1 MFEVDAVHLVP
12 GGRYSTSIFSRFDF
26 LSLTYQPCKMPQATD
41 AEHGAELW
49 RTDGTGAGTVLVK
62 DIYPGERSGSPTSL
76 TAFGDYLYFQ
86 VLLYGTGAWRQSSGC
101 IGWG

>member
-1 MFEVDAVHLVP
+1 LVP
-12 GGRYSTSIFSRFDF
+12 SGRYSTPIFSWFDL
-26 LSLTYQPCKMPQATD
+26 LSLTYQPLPIPQATD

-86 VLLYGTGAWRQSSGC
+86 VLRN
-101 IGWG
+101 